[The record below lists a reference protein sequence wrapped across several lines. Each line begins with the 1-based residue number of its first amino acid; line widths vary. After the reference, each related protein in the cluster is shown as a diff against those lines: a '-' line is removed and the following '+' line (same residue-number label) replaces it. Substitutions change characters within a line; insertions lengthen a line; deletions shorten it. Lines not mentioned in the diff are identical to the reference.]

1 MLDRVM
7 SNLSIKANLYS
18 GSLFSIFLCF
28 VIVIPKSAVLF
39 LILFLI
45 LFLVSQLIKNIR
57 NTRALRL
64 NASSTLFLLIGFS
77 AWLAITGF
85 WAFDYLALQQSI
97 LKVVLLIM
105 VGAHFFSQKWIHQT

>member
-28 VIVIPKSAVLF
+28 VIVILKSAV
-39 LILFLI
+39 LFLI

>member
-1 MLDRVM
+1 MFYMLDRVM
-7 SNLSIKANLYS
+7 NNLSIKANLYS

-28 VIVIPKSAVLF
+28 VIVIPKSTV
-39 LILFLI
+39 LFLI

-77 AWLAITGF
+77 AWLAITSF
-85 WAFDYLALQQSI
+85 WSFDYLALQQNI
-97 LKVVLLIM
+97 LKVVLLIL
-105 VGAHFFSQKWIHQT
+105 VGAHFSFQKWIHQT